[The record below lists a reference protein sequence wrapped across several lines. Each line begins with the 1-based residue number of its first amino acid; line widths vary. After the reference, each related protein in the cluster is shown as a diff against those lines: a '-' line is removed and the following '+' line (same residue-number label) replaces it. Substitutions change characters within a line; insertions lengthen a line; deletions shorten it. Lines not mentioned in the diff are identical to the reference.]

1 MNTRRTSARSVGD
14 EIANAGATPQGNRN
28 ASQVKVAAHEQVSV
42 NPLAM
47 TNDEV
52 RDTCFK

>member
-1 MNTRRTSARSVGD
+1 MNTRRTTTRKVG
-14 EIANAGATPQGNRN
+14 EETANVGSTPQGNRN
-28 ASQVKVAAHEQVSV
+28 ASQVKAAAHEQVSV